1 MPPLS
6 PRVLIVGAGQSGL
19 FLGHRLLDLG
29 FRVELITNQTSLE
42 IRESP
47 ASVTQFAA
55 PSTRALEEQ
64 AGLDLWRE
72 QAPRFERV
80 HLSMIPPQ
88 GDAFRFS
95 GRLGASAIGERI
107 GGHAVSVD
115 RRVKMADWLEYLEDK
130 GAKVHIQTATLADL
144 KYYVRM
150 YDLVVVAVGAGQLG
164 DLFQIDQ
171 SRFSGAHERVMVQAI
186 LDGVAW
192 EGERQLDVYTSP
204 HGEVF
209 LTPFLTSQGEATS
222 VTMLSTPG
230 GGLDAEDMAGR
241 HPGPLLAGMQT
252 LLREHL
258 PEVYERIAHLGID
271 DLVGGPKDITYSK
284 FTPMVRKPVAFLDG
298 VPMLGMADVVVTSDP
313 IAGQGWANSTFCAQ
327 IYADAIAEHA
337 HSGQPFDA
345 EFMESAFER
354 FYQERGR
361 HSAVLAE
368 MVHNFWRGTL
378 PPHFGALVEAVL
390 RYPEVADRWIS
401 GFNDPADYERWMFDP
416 QAAQDYIA
424 EVAARAGS

>member
-29 FRVELITNQTSLE
+29 FRVELATNQTSLE

-47 ASVTQFAA
+47 ASVTQFSW

-64 AGLDLWRE
+64 AGLDLWQA

-80 HLSMIPPQ
+80 AMSLRPLA
-88 GDAFRFS
+88 GDRVEYAGRFGTS
-95 GRLGASAIGERI
+95 PVAQRI

-115 RRVKMADWLEYLEDK
+115 RRVKMADWLEHLEDK
-130 GAKVHIQTATLADL
+130 GAKVHIQTTTPEDL
-144 KYYVRM
+144 RYYVRM
-150 YDLVVVAVGAGQLG
+150 YDLVVVAVGAGGLG
-164 DLFQIDQ
+164 ALFEVDPAR
-171 SRFSGAHERVMVQAI
+171 SSGAHDRVMVQAF

-192 EGERQLDVYTSP
+192 NSDQQVDVYSTI
-204 HGEVF
+204 HGEVYF
-209 LTPFLTSQGEATS
+209 TPVLTAEGEATS

-230 GGLDAEDMAGR
+230 GGLDAEGMAGR

-258 PEVYERIAHLGID
+258 GDVYERIAHLGVD
-271 DLVGGPKDITYSK
+271 DLVGGPKGITYSK
-284 FTPMVRKPVAFLDG
+284 FTPAVRKPVALVDG
-298 VPMLGMADVVVTSDP
+298 VPVLGMADVVVTSDP

-327 IYADAIAEHA
+327 TYADAIAERAHA
-337 HSGQPFDA
+337 GQPFDT
-345 EFMESAFER
+345 EFMEGAFER

-361 HSAVLAE
+361 HAAVFSD
-368 MVHNFWRGTL
+368 MVHGFWRGQI
-378 PPHFGALVEAVL
+378 PEHFGELVGAALQ
-390 RYPEVADRWIS
+390 YQEVADRWIG
-401 GFNDPADYERWMFDP
+401 GFDDPADYERWMFDP
-416 QAAQDYIA
+416 A
-424 EVAARAGS
+424 AARAYIAQVTTTN